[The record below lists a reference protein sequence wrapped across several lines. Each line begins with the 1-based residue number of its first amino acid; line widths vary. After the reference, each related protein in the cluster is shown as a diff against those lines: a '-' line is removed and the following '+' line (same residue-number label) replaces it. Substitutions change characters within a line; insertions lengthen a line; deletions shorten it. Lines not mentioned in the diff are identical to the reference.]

1 MNQQTIN
8 NTIRALA
15 LGAVVAVAF
24 AACESTT
31 EPTAQARTPRSVDQL
46 VLGTWVQDDGGGQP
60 QYIQFAGDGTAAVWA
75 EVTSVTVREDLDF
88 DLTWEIDAGAPFD
101 VKIEGFGVLTY
112 DARDDVLLDENGQT
126 YQRGAPFGD
135 EEEEE

>member
-60 QYIQFAGDGTAAVWA
+60 QYIQFAGDGTAAVSA
-75 EVTSVTVREDLDF
+75 EVQSVTLQGDLDF
-88 DLTWEIDAGAPFD
+88 DLTWEINEAAPND
-101 VKIEGFGVLTY
+101 VEIEGFGVWTY
-112 DARDDVLLDENGQT
+112 DRRNDVLLDGNGQT
-126 YQRGAPFGD
+126 YRRSLILLI
-135 EEEEE
+135 